1 LSDDVSIEPARP
13 AYAGL
18 MPAEAA
24 AQAGSGDAPPLRGN
38 AYRDAWC
45 GEVLADRVDS
55 ETRVAGWVNRRR
67 DHGGLIFIDLRD
79 RTGIVQLVFNPDSSG
94 DSFELAHKLRAED
107 VLSASGTVV
116 RRSQETVNPEL
127 ATGEV
132 ELRVTGARL
141 LAGSETPPFQVEG
154 FSGEVGEDTRLRYRY
169 LDLRREQMQKALRL
183 RHRVVAAMREF
194 LDGEGFLDIETPI
207 LTRSTPE
214 GARDFL
220 VPSRQQQGSF
230 YALPQSPQLFKQLLM
245 MSGYERYYQVAR
257 CFRDEATRADR
268 QAEFTQLDVEMSF
281 VEVDDVIEAN
291 ERLLAHVFERVG
303 GPEIKLPMERMAYDE
318 AIDRYGTDRPDLRFG
333 MELVDLGEALRET
346 EFKVFR
352 SVLEGGGSIRGLNAG
367 RREVPRSEL
376 DGFISRAQELG
387 AKGLVWA
394 FREGDGW
401 RSPTAKFLS
410 DAELAELNRRLGAE
424 EGDLLLLVADQRRV
438 TDAVLGQM
446 RLDLG
451 ERFDLID
458 EGEDRLVWIVDWPL
472 LEWNAEEKRWDPL
485 HHPFTAPAGEFDPG
499 DPGAARAQA
508 YDVVWNGQE
517 LGGGSIRIHDA
528 EVQTALFGALGID
541 AEAAQAR
548 FGFLLEALRYG
559 APPHGGIAYGID
571 RVVQRLSGAETIRDV
586 IAFPKTAS
594 GFDLLTGAPAPVEDL
609 QLRDLG
615 IALRQRKLPGD

>member
-1 LSDDVSIEPARP
+1 LTQ
-13 AYAGL
+13 
-18 MPAEAA
+18 EALPL
-24 AQAGSGDAPPLRGN
+24 APN
-38 AYRDAWC
+38 AYRDTWC
-45 GEVLADRVDS
+45 GQALPDRVDS
-55 ETRVAGWVNRRR
+55 EVRVAGWVNRRR

-94 DSFELAHKLRAED
+94 ESFELAHKLRAED
-107 VLSASGTVV
+107 VLTAAGPVV
-116 RRSQETVNPEL
+116 RRSEETVNPEL

-132 ELRVTGARL
+132 ELRVTDAEL
-141 LAGSETPPFQVEG
+141 LAGSETPPFQIEG
-154 FSGEVGEDTRLRYRY
+154 FSGEVGEDARLRHRY
-169 LDLRREQMQKALRL
+169 LDLRRATMQEALLL

-194 LDGEGFLDIETPI
+194 LDREGFVDIETPV

-245 MSGYERYYQVAR
+245 VSGFERYYQVAR

-281 VEVDDVIEAN
+281 VEVDDVIAAN

-303 GPEIKLPMERMAYDE
+303 GPQVEVPMQRMGYDE
-318 AIDRYGTDRPDLRFG
+318 AMDRFGTDRPDLRFG
-333 MELVDLGEALRET
+333 LELVDLGDALRET

-352 SVLEGGGSIRGLNAG
+352 SVLDGGGSIRGLNAG
-367 RREVPRSEL
+367 RRELPRSEL
-376 DGFISRAQELG
+376 DGLISRAQELG

-410 DAELAELNRRLGAE
+410 EGELADLNQRLGAE
-424 EGDLLLLVADQRRV
+424 EGDLLLLVADKRPV
-438 TDAVLGQM
+438 TDAVLGQL
-446 RLDLG
+446 RLDLA

-458 EGEDRLVWIVDWPL
+458 EGENRLVWVVDWPL
-472 LEWNAEEKRWDPL
+472 MEWNEGEKRWDAL
-485 HHPFTAPAGEFDPG
+485 HHPFTAPAGEFDP
-499 DPGAARAQA
+499 DEPGAARAQA

-528 EVQTALFGALGID
+528 GVQEAVFAALGID
-541 AEAAQAR
+541 RETAEAR

-559 APPHGGIAYGID
+559 APPHGGIAYGVD
-571 RVVQRLSGAETIRDV
+571 RIVQRLSGAETIRDV

-594 GFDLLTGAPAPVEDL
+594 GFDLLTGAPAPVDEL
-609 QLRDLG
+609 QLRELAIG
-615 IALRQRKLPGD
+615 IHKPKLPGH